1 MGNAWLA
8 DVGADPQR
16 RAREIA
22 AAHER
27 FLSTQALAGI
37 DPGLRDVVARSWQR
51 SSAARVGQDASP
63 PVLLADD
70 DLSAYRAAHPLSR
83 VIGVLRQLVGDTA
96 DDGDYLMAVSDAAG
110 QLLWVEGHRVARA
123 RAERMNFVEGARWD
137 EPHAGTNAPG
147 TALALDHEVQIF
159 ATEHYLSSVQ
169 AWTCS
174 AAPIHDPVSGQV
186 LGVIDITGG
195 HGVANPLSLALVRS
209 AARASEAELAR
220 QLSRP
225 PAGSRPV
232 LEPPGLWTP
241 AAGPSVRLSALG
253 GNDGT
258 LHVDGRTIRLQRRHT
273 EILIMLVLHP
283 DGLTGEQLLSAL
295 YDDQANPATVRVE
308 LNRLRH
314 VVGDLLAS
322 RPYRLRGSIGA
333 DFADVA
339 AALRGDH
346 LARAL
351 AGYPGPLLPTS
362 EAPGV
367 ARQRQWLHTQ
377 LRSAVLASFDA
388 GLVRAWADRSGFDDL
403 EVWERLAAVAP
414 HRSAHRGVANARVR
428 QLRAEYGLGR

>member
-22 AAHER
+22 AAHDR
-27 FLSTQALAGI
+27 FLSTRALTGI
-37 DPGLRDVVARSWQR
+37 GPGLRDVVARSWQR
-51 SSAARVGQDASP
+51 SSAARIGQDASP
-63 PVLLADD
+63 PVLLSDAD
-70 DLSAYRAAHPLSR
+70 LVAYRAAHPLSR
-83 VIGVLRQLVGDTA
+83 VIGVLRQLVGEAA

-137 EPHAGTNAPG
+137 ETHAGTNAPG

-159 ATEHYLSSVQ
+159 ATEHFLSSVQ

-174 AAPIHDPVSGQV
+174 AAPIHDPVTRQV

-195 HGVANPLSLALVRS
+195 HGMANPLSLALVRS

-220 QLSRP
+220 
-225 PAGSRPV
+225 
-232 LEPPGLWTP
+232 LWTP
-241 AAGPSVRLSALG
+241 GARLSALG

-258 LHVDGRTIRLQRRHT
+258 LHLDGRTIRLQRRHT

-283 DGLTGEQLLSAL
+283 DGLSGEQLLSLL
-295 YDDQANPATVRVE
+295 YDDHANPATVRVE

-314 VVGDLLAS
+314 VVGDLLLS
-322 RPYRLRGSIGA
+322 RPYRLRGDVGA
-333 DFADVA
+333 DFLDVA
-339 AALRGDH
+339 AALRGGDP
-346 LARAL
+346 ARAV
-351 AGYPGPLLPTS
+351 AGYPGPLLPSS

-388 GLVRAWADRSGFDDL
+388 DLVRAWADRGGFDDL
-403 EVWERLAAVAP
+403 QVWERLAAISP
-414 HRSAHRGVANARVR
+414 HRSAHRGLANARVR
-428 QLRAEYGLGR
+428 DLRAEYGLPGDATLM